1 MTAAARSLGGARSFG
16 RSDGGVISIGTGF
29 DVVGCG
35 RWCDEHLLAA
45 IATISSAVGVECLQ
59 RRSRCRCSVAAPANL
74 LLSDGNGARHGVDSI
89 VDAYYAD
96 AVAFFAQFLKKMRAQ
111 IAKMTLEEQGWER
124 GRCRRC
130 NNRRQSA
137 ELKLRPAPAA
147 ARGREL
153 RHSHQKKQ
161 CTIFSFCT

>member
-16 RSDGGVISIGTGF
+16 RSDGGVISIGRF
-29 DVVGCG
+29 
-35 RWCDEHLLAA
+35 WCDVHLFAV
-45 IATISSAVGVECLQ
+45 TISSAVGVECLQ
-59 RRSRCRCSVAAPANL
+59 RRSHCRCCVAAPANL

-89 VDAYYAD
+89 VDAYYYAD